1 MPLSQAGLGTVTW
14 VSAGTSEACYT
25 VGSAKTAYIRSVL
38 LHSLN
43 TADIQNAIVHVVP
56 NNGGSY
62 TSGTATSLTQIANIG
77 VGTDDTFF
85 FEPAYPITLV
95 SNGDTIQ
102 VENEGQPPSA
112 LNVIVLGDKEA

>member
-1 MPLSQAGLGTVTW
+1 MALARGNLGNVTV
-14 VSAGTSEACYT
+14 VGAGTSTAVYT
-25 VGSAKTAYIRSVL
+25 VGSAKTAYVKAVL
-38 LHSLN
+38 LHNLSQDN
-43 TADIQNAIVHVVP
+43 SQNVRIHVVP
-56 NNGGSY
+56 NSGGSAG
-62 TSGTATSLTQIANIG
+62 SATSTTQVARVG

-102 VENEGQPPSA
+102 VENEGQTPSA

>member
-1 MPLSQAGLGTVTW
+1 MALARGNLGNVTV
-14 VSAGTSEACYT
+14 VGAGTSTAVYT
-25 VGSAKTAYIRSVL
+25 VGSAKTAYVKAVL
-38 LHSLN
+38 LHNLSQDN
-43 TADIQNAIVHVVP
+43 CQNVRIHVVP
-56 NNGGSY
+56 NSGGSAG
-62 TSGTATSLTQIANIG
+62 SATSTTQIARVG

-102 VENEGQPPSA
+102 VENEGQTPSA